1 MTPRQSASASDGQR
15 WKYLE
20 RTARAHFS
28 GVAWRPQTDSFTTKR
43 QYGTDW
49 PEPPPVSYPYGLCV
63 FSHKDSIECPSQ

>member
-1 MTPRQSASASDGQR
+1 MASAGNT
-15 WKYLE
+15 LNGLHE
-20 RTARAHFS
+20 RSLSA
-28 GVAWRPQTDSFTTKR
+28 VAWRSQTDTFTTKR